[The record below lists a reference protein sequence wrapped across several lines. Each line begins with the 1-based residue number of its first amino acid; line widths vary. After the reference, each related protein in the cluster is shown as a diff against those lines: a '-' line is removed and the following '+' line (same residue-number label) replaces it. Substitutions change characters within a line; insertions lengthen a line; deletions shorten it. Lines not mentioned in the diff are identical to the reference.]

1 MPPFQFAAAAYQ
13 ARSTQLLA
21 QQCINAFVETTPKD
35 AKTPVPIYGTP
46 GLSVFIRAGNGP
58 INGAWVMAGNLY
70 FLSGGALYEVLAS
83 SVMTNPD
90 GSVSASAT
98 LIGQTT
104 IGGIASLADNG
115 LQLVMV
121 DGSAGWI
128 YQPGGL
134 NLVTTATDSPANVV
148 TATVQGTT
156 TNGDVVSLVATAAQI
171 SGSPVT
177 VQATSSPSSNTAT
190 IAQALAAAINGNGS
204 FSAAGVSALVNGS
217 TIALSGPATYSIAW
231 TSSTSGA
238 ATEYVTFGSAVVQ
251 GATQVAANITGTV
264 TAGDTLLI
272 PLDSGATFT
281 TTATQTVGPSSG
293 ILYWADPLP
302 SQVSAGAA
310 IIDPGNYLAQIEA
323 PAFMPANV
331 VTYMDGY
338 FVFNASG
345 TRQFF
350 LSGINDGTQYSG
362 LDFATATANTGDV
375 LTVVNFHEQ
384 LLIMTNKPSIEVWYD
399 SGASAFPFQRYDGAY
414 IQRGIAASLAFCSE
428 DNTVFWMGDDGIVYR
443 LNGFLPQRISTFA
456 MEHAWAQYPQ
466 RYLDCFMFVLDQEGH
481 KFVVCQFPSGNQT
494 WVYDIST
501 QLWHQR
507 ESWGTPWV

>member
-1 MPPFQFAAAAYQ
+1 M

-58 INGAWVMAGNLY
+58 INGAWIMAGNLY

-90 GSVSASAT
+90 GTVSASAS

-134 NLVTTATDSPANVV
+134 NLVTTATDSPANQ
-148 TATVQGTT
+148 TPATVQGTT

-177 VQATSSPSSNTAT
+177 ISTTVTAASSIGSV
-190 IAQALAAAINGNGS
+190 AQALTTAINGNDALS
-204 FSAAGVSALVNGS
+204 TAGVTAAVSGALI
-217 TIALSGPATYSIAW
+217 TLSGPATYSVTW
-231 TSSTSGA
+231 TTSTTGA
-238 ATEYVTFGSAVVQ
+238 ATEYITFGSPITL

-310 IIDPGNYLAQIEA
+310 IIDPANFLAQIGA
-323 PAFMPANV
+323 PAFVPANV
-331 VTYMDGY
+331 VAYMDGY
-338 FVFNASG
+338 FVFNAAG

-362 LDFATATANTGDV
+362 LDFATATANTGSV

-384 LLIMTNKPSIEVWYD
+384 LLIMTDKPSIEVWYD
-399 SGASAFPFQRYDGAY
+399 SGAAAFPFQRYDGAY
-414 IQRGIAASLAFCSE
+414 IQRGIAAPLAFCSE
-428 DNTVFWMGDDGIVYR
+428 DNTVFWMGDDGILYR

-481 KFVVCQFPSGNQT
+481 KFVVCQFPSGAQT

-507 ESWGTPWV
+507 ESWGSPWV